1 MVNFLRCL
9 ALLSSMLRTASFS
22 SRIPTSPLLTPSGQ
36 LTNFFLMSFISKAAL
51 EDVFELEIKQKIEM
65 NFGKNLNVI

>member
-36 LTNFFLMSFISKAAL
+36 LTLTSFKWSFISKAAL
-51 EDVFELEIKQKIEM
+51 VGAFELEIKQKI
-65 NFGKNLNVI
+65 